1 MQRSGSVPW
10 RRGTGP
16 GGWLAALTL
25 AALSGLAIALL
36 PLELAASLV
45 LGAIAVSLALLDP
58 VWALYLAVLSVPV
71 QELWLL
77 PGGLSV
83 TQAALLLAVTSL
95 ALHTLAFPT
104 QPLRL
109 GRLFVPLAIFVWTLA
124 LSAAFSPYSRA
135 EGLRETARWATV
147 PLVYLLAL
155 RALRQTDDGA
165 PERGEYGV
173 ERRHVLHAP
182 PRPAAQAAGYRLR
195 SRPAPAPAD
204 SAGSLRN
211 GSLEAAGGPSGGTG
225 KHMPHT
231 PQGAGGLLARG
242 PGWRVWGLVA
252 CLLLAPALTAI
263 VGLVQYG
270 LSLGPESFGVG
281 GGRVRAYGTIGQ
293 PNSFAGY
300 MNQGWPLAAGL
311 AVFAAIGLLAGA
323 PRRPALWTLAGAGG
337 AAALMLAAL
346 LASFSRGGWVGGAAG
361 ALALIIATIVLLP
374 ADLRPLARRLLVG
387 GAAVTILVLGL
398 GGGGLLP
405 DTVTR
410 RASSLVNNLRLFD
423 PRGVDITRANFAVV
437 ERMAHLQAGWNMFAS
452 RPLLGV
458 GPGNFSLAYER
469 PPRAGEPPFSV
480 RPWYESRGHAHN
492 YYLHVAAEAGLLG
505 LLAYLALIGAVVAQA
520 VRALRSARSWFW
532 RGVAAGGTAVVAAVA
547 AHNLF
552 ENLHVLNMG
561 LQLGAI
567 WVLLTLVEETQP

>member
-1 MQRSGSVPW
+1 MQRAGSVLR
-10 RRGTGP
+10 RRGIGH
-16 GGWLAALTL
+16 GGWLATLAL
-25 AALSGLAIALL
+25 AALPGFAIALL
-36 PLELAASLV
+36 PLELAALLV
-45 LGAIAVSLALLDP
+45 LGAIAAGLALLDP

-124 LSAAFSPYSRA
+124 LSAAFSPYSRV

-147 PLVYLLAL
+147 PLIYLLAL
-155 RALRQTDDGA
+155 RALSQAGGGA
-165 PERGEYGV
+165 PEQGE
-173 ERRHVLHAP
+173 H
-182 PRPAAQAAGYRLR
+182 
-195 SRPAPAPAD
+195 
-204 SAGSLRN
+204 
-211 GSLEAAGGPSGGTG
+211 
-225 KHMPHT
+225 
-231 PQGAGGLLARG
+231 GAGGLLVRG

-252 CLLLAPALTAI
+252 CLLLAPTLSAI

-270 LSLGPESFGVG
+270 LGLGPESFGVG

-300 MNQGWPLAAGL
+300 MNQSWPLAAGL

-323 PRRPALWTLAGAGG
+323 PRRPTRWALAGASG
-337 AAALMLAAL
+337 AAALLLAAL

-361 ALALIIATIVLLP
+361 ALALTIATIALLP
-374 ADLRPLARRLLVG
+374 ADLRPQARRLLIG
-387 GAAVTILVLGL
+387 GAAATILVLGM

-405 DTVTR
+405 ATVTQ

-423 PRGVDITRANFAVV
+423 PRGVDVTRANFAVV
-437 ERMAHLQAGWNMFAS
+437 ERMAHLQAGWNMVAS

-492 YYLHVAAEAGLLG
+492 YYLHVAAEAGILG

-532 RGVAAGGTAVVAAVA
+532 RGVAAGSTAVVAAVA

-567 WVLLTLVEETQP
+567 WALLTLVEENQP